1 MPIVA
6 GEGAITINNVQ
17 EEKVW
22 ETMLSMIGGTQV
34 EENVSMCGEQDM
46 VTEFQHQE
54 TIVPRRRLEVEIL
67 RAGRILSVWTDSN
80 SDLFLK
86 QTVILLRLKA
96 TCML

>member
-1 MPIVA
+1 
-6 GEGAITINNVQ
+6 
-17 EEKVW
+17 
-22 ETMLSMIGGTQV
+22 
-34 EENVSMCGEQDM
+34 MCGEQDM

-67 RAGRILSVWTDSN
+67 ILRAGRILSVWTDSS

-96 TCML
+96 MCML